1 MRIEEGSRPKHM
13 LVRKN
18 PTMQQNK
25 STPIPMVRERS
36 KDRINHRTR
45 SLPEVKRSFAKG
57 LLSQRGCLTQHGPQ
71 LVLREANGFA
81 LATVVKPPDVNVQ
94 AQAMT
99 SRRHLLDQL
108 HLRDGDFWMY
118 EEGHRKS
125 ALIRDIG
132 ISTRSDYG
140 LLETRRATA
149 RGMRV
154 TDRPLAIHR
163 DDDTDIPHRN
173 ALPN

>member
-1 MRIEEGSRPKHM
+1 
-13 LVRKN
+13 
-18 PTMQQNK
+18 
-25 STPIPMVRERS
+25 
-36 KDRINHRTR
+36 
-45 SLPEVKRSFAKG
+45 
-57 LLSQRGCLTQHGPQ
+57 
-71 LVLREANGFA
+71 
-81 LATVVKPPDVNVQ
+81 
-94 AQAMT
+94 MT

-108 HLRDGDFWMY
+108 RLRDGDFWMY

-125 ALIRDIG
+125 ALIRGIG